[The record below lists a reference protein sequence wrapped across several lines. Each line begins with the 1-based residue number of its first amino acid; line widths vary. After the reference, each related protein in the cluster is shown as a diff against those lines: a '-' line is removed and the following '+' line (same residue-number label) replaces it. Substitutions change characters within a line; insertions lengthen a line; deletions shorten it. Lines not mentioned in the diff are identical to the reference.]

1 MHKHIH
7 TLTTK
12 YLFTFWTVIITFG
25 VVAALYGIQN
35 NANQDYERA
44 KQEDA
49 TQTIAFCHAIS
60 DNNQAIRDI
69 LLLLSV
75 DLPTTP
81 DMTEAE
87 VATIKLANERRKEHL
102 HITDDTYPVNECGD
116 GYKPESKRDA
126 LTQNT
131 TSGTTTT
138 TGG

>member
-49 TQTIAFCHAIS
+49 SQTIAFCHAIS

-75 DLPTTP
+75 DLHTTP
-81 DMTEAE
+81 DMSESE
-87 VATIKLANERRKEHL
+87 VETIKLANERRKEYL
-102 HITDDTYPVNECGD
+102 HITDDMYPVDQCAD
-116 GYKPESKRDA
+116 GYKPKAKGD
-126 LTQNT
+126 LLIPNT
-131 TSGTTTT
+131 TSGTTTPT
-138 TGG
+138 RG

>member
-12 YLFTFWTVIITFG
+12 YLFTCWTVIITFG

-49 TQTIAFCHAIS
+49 SQTIAFCHAIS

-69 LLLLSV
+69 LLLLSI

-81 DMTEAE
+81 DMSESE
-87 VATIKLANERRKEHL
+87 VETIKLANERRKEYL
-102 HITDDTYPVNECGD
+102 HITDDMYPVDQCSD
-116 GYKPESKRDA
+116 GYKPKAKGD
-126 LTQNT
+126 LLIPNT

-138 TGG
+138 TRG